1 MMMMMIIIITLEKA
15 PVVTAQNVILLTQ
28 NCFYFSCN
36 DLSEIY
42 LAYLLHL
49 NKRSWKL
56 IPEISFLVKN
66 ISKYFLLDTIFFEQ

>member
-1 MMMMMIIIITLEKA
+1 MMMMIIIIIILEKA

-49 NKRSWKL
+49 NKRS
-56 IPEISFLVKN
+56 
-66 ISKYFLLDTIFFEQ
+66 